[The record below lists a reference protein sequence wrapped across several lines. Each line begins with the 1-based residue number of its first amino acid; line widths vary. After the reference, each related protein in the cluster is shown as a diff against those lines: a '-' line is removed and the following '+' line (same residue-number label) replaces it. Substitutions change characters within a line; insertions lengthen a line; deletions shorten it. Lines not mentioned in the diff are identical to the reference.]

1 LLLSQDLKKVQPWN
15 QAAARC
21 VWKKEQETDA
31 GGWQVDAWRAGTIQ
45 VHSAA
50 SSFRPH
56 SSFVRQ
62 KVAALSSLREAS
74 VAPSRKS
81 KRFWIW
87 LAAAVVV
94 VVALL
99 GIGAARL
106 TRGSGIDLNKL
117 AKVTRADV
125 ARSVVATGKIQPITK
140 VEVKSKAS
148 GIVEKLYVDINNQ
161 VHKGQQLAQLDQQEI
176 VAQVEAQRA
185 QLAAAEANVS
195 TYQANIEQDKVNA
208 AAPDLPMYKATLDR
222 NLEMQKLGIVSRQAL
237 DDANKDY
244 LAALTRRDSAKAQ
257 IGVDAARLKQA
268 RAQVLQAQAS
278 LKQLEEQLSYTTIVA
293 PMDGVIL
300 SRDVEIGDAVSS
312 ILVLGSTATLV
323 MTEGDINQV
332 YVQGKVDEADIAHVY
347 MSQPARIKVE
357 SFRDRV
363 FNGKVT
369 KIAPLGV
376 EKDNVTTFEVRVSID
391 NPGGELKANMTANAE
406 IILDE
411 HKGVLTVPESAVIYD
426 SQKKATVEVPD
437 KKQKEGKRKVPVTV
451 GLSNGSVTEILSGL
465 KEGDSVVLQQ

>member
-1 LLLSQDLKKVQPWN
+1 V
-15 QAAARC
+15 
-21 VWKKEQETDA
+21 
-31 GGWQVDAWRAGTIQ
+31 
-45 VHSAA
+45 AA
-50 SSFRPH
+50 SR
-56 SSFVRQ
+56 RG
-62 KVAALSSLREAS
+62 
-74 VAPSRKS
+74 

-87 LAAAVVV
+87 LSIGVVLFV
-94 VVALL
+94 GLVAG
-99 GIGAARL
+99 GIALARL
-106 TRGSGIDLNKL
+106 VKGSSIDANRL
-117 AKVTRADV
+117 AKVTRGDV
-125 ARSVVATGKIQPITK
+125 TRSVVATGQIQPITK

-161 VHKGQQLAQLDQQEI
+161 VKKGQQLAQLDQQEI
-176 VAQVEAQRA
+176 LAEVDAQRA
-185 QLAAAEANVS
+185 QLASAEANVS
-195 TYQANIEQDKVNA
+195 AYDANIEQDKVNA

-222 NLEMQKLGIVSRQAL
+222 NLEMKKSGIVSQQAL
-237 DDANKDY
+237 DDTNKDY

-257 IGVDAARLKQA
+257 IGVDTAKLKQA
-268 RAQVLQAQAS
+268 RAQVLQSQAS

-347 MSQPARIKVE
+347 MDQPARIKVE
-357 SFRDRV
+357 SFRDRT

-376 EKDNVTTFEVRVSID
+376 QKDNVTTFEVRVSID

-406 IILDE
+406 ILLDE
-411 HKGVLTVPESAVIYD
+411 HKGVLTVPENAVMYD
-426 SQKKATVEVPD
+426 NQKNASVQVPD
-437 KKQKEGKRKVPVTV
+437 SKQKDGVRKVPVKV
-451 GLSNGSVTEILSGL
+451 GLSNGSVTEIVSGL
-465 KEGDSVVLQQ
+465 KEGEQVVLQQ

>member
-1 LLLSQDLKKVQPWN
+1 
-15 QAAARC
+15 
-21 VWKKEQETDA
+21 
-31 GGWQVDAWRAGTIQ
+31 
-45 VHSAA
+45 
-50 SSFRPH
+50 
-56 SSFVRQ
+56 
-62 KVAALSSLREAS
+62 VAA
-74 VAPSRKS
+74 SRKS
-81 KRFWIW
+81 KKFWIW
-87 LAAAVVV
+87 LGVGIFVVV
-94 VVALL
+94 LL
-99 GIGAARL
+99 AGIGLVHLAS
-106 TRGSGIDLNKL
+106 GSSIDPNKL
-117 AKVTRADV
+117 GKVTRGDV

-148 GIVEKLYVDINNQ
+148 GIVEKLYVDINTL
-161 VHKGQQLAQLDQQEI
+161 VHKGQELAQLDQQEI
-176 VAQVEAQRA
+176 VAQVDAQRA
-185 QLAAAEANVS
+185 QLAAAEANVA
-195 TYQANIEQDKVNA
+195 TYEANIEQDKVNA
-208 AAPDLPMYKATLDR
+208 NAPDLPMYKATLER
-222 NLEMQKLGIVSRQAL
+222 NREMQKEGVVSRQAL

-244 LAALTRRDSAKAQ
+244 LAALTRRDNSKAQ
-257 IGVDAARLKQA
+257 IGVDTARLKQA
-268 RAQVLQAQAS
+268 RAQVQQAQAG

-323 MTEGDINQV
+323 MTEGDINEV

-347 MSQPARIKVE
+347 MNQPARIKVE

-411 HKGVLTVPESAVIYD
+411 HKGVLMVPESAVMYD
-426 SQKKATVEVPD
+426 NQKNASVEIPD
-437 KKQKEGKRKVPVTV
+437 KKQKEGKRKVAVKV
-451 GLSNGSVTEILSGL
+451 GISNGSVTEVLSGL
-465 KEGDSVVLQQ
+465 KEGDQVVLQQ

>member
-1 LLLSQDLKKVQPWN
+1 V
-15 QAAARC
+15 AAAR
-21 VWKKEQETDA
+21 
-31 GGWQVDAWRAGTIQ
+31 
-45 VHSAA
+45 
-50 SSFRPH
+50 
-56 SSFVRQ
+56 
-62 KVAALSSLREAS
+62 
-74 VAPSRKS
+74 KS
-81 KRFWIW
+81 KKFWIW
-87 LAAAVVV
+87 LGIGVLL
-94 VVALL
+94 VVAIAGFGLS
-99 GIGAARL
+99 RL
-106 TRGSGIDLNKL
+106 VSGTSIDPNKL
-117 AKVTRADV
+117 AKVTRGDV

-148 GIVEKLYVDINNQ
+148 GIVEKLFVDINYP
-161 VHKGQQLAQLDQQEI
+161 VRKGQQLAQLDQQEI

-185 QLAAAEANVS
+185 QLAAAEANVA

-222 NLEMQKLGIVSRQAL
+222 NLEMQKQGIVSRQAL

-244 LAALTRRDSAKAQ
+244 LAALTRRDSSKAQ
-257 IGVDAARLKQA
+257 IGVNTARLKQA
-268 RAQVLQAQAS
+268 RAQVMQAQAG

-323 MTEGDINQV
+323 MTEGDTTEV

-347 MSQPARIKVE
+347 MNQPARIKVE

-363 FNGKVT
+363 FQGKVT
-369 KIAPLGV
+369 KISPMGV
-376 EKDNVTTFEVRVSID
+376 EKDNVTTFEVRVSIN

-411 HKGVLTVPESAVIYD
+411 HKGVLMVPESAVQYD
-426 SQKKATVEVPD
+426 NQKKASVEIPD
-437 KKQKEGKRKVPVTV
+437 KKQKEGKRKIPVTV

-465 KEGDSVVLQQ
+465 KEGQQVVLQQ